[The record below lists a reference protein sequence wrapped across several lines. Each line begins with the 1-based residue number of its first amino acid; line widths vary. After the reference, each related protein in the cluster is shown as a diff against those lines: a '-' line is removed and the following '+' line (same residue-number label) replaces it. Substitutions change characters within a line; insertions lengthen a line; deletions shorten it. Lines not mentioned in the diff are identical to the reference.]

1 MKRLLPILLCSLL
14 LSGLRN
20 ATAQEASKTWTLQEC
35 LDYAYQNN
43 IQVRQSRNNQLS
55 GIEDTK
61 QAKAALFPSLVAST
75 TQSYTNYPSSEVT
88 DNNSY
93 TGTYGITAGM
103 TIFEGGK
110 LRTEVKRQKVQNQ
123 MDALSV
129 EESVNDIRIAIVQ
142 AYMQCLYAADAVRI
156 NRSTAEASKAQRDR
170 AEEMLRTGS
179 ISRVDFAQLQSQ
191 YSSDEYQIVVAGST
205 LDNYK
210 LQLKQLLE
218 LDIMEEMNPA
228 VPGVKEENVLKAL
241 PPKNEVYET
250 ALKVMP
256 QIRRGELGIEAAKL
270 EEKSARAG
278 FFPSISGGWNFS
290 EEHFMENTKSWLS
303 QGKLRV
309 GWGEI
314 GNQTIPAGAYLSQYS
329 NGHPSMWYAQYYMFG
344 NTNPTLFA
352 SRSQVGNPNLK
363 WETTRQLDLGLD
375 LAFLEGSLRFTFDYY
390 SRDTKDM
397 LVQVPNP
404 ASMGFPNTPWV
415 NAGSISNK
423 GFEVSIGYDGKVGN
437 DFKYHING
445 NVSTYKNKI
454 KDLGSEANIPGKE
467 VHLGYYTY
475 TMTEVGK
482 PLGYYYGY
490 KTDGVFQTQQEID
503 NYQNNGQVVMP
514 NAKPGDL
521 KFVDLNK
528 DGKLGDEDRTMIGN
542 PHPDFTFGLTLGAE
556 YKGFDFSAFFQG
568 SVGNDL
574 LNIVKYDIYGGVG
587 WYNAPKDILTTF
599 WNGPGSTNENFA
611 IDADSRLNR
620 EMSEWYVED
629 GSYVRLKN
637 LTIGYT
643 LPSSITR
650 KITLNNLRIFVAAQN
665 LFTITGYSGLDPE
678 IGEFNQNPIYKGID
692 MGYYPQARTFMFGI
706 SMKL

>member
-278 FFPSISGGWNFS
+278 FFPSIS
-290 EEHFMENTKSWLS
+290 LS
-303 QGKLRV
+303 ASV
-309 GWGEI
+309 GTGHM
-314 GNQTIPAGAYLSQYS
+314 S
-329 NGHPSMWYAQYYMFG
+329 N
-344 NTNPTLFA
+344 
-352 SRSQVGNPNLK
+352 
-363 WETTRQLDLGLD
+363 
-375 LAFLEGSLRFTFDYY
+375 
-390 SRDTKDM
+390 
-397 LVQVPNP
+397 
-404 ASMGFPNTPWV
+404 
-415 NAGSISNK
+415 
-423 GFEVSIGYDGKVGN
+423 N
-437 DFKYHING
+437 DFGSGSQIWNRFNE
-445 NVSTYKNKI
+445 NV
-454 KDLGSEANIPGKE
+454 
-467 VHLGYYTY
+467 
-475 TMTEVGK
+475 
-482 PLGYYYGY
+482 
-490 KTDGVFQTQQEID
+490 
-503 NYQNNGQVVMP
+503 
-514 NAKPGDL
+514 
-521 KFVDLNK
+521 
-528 DGKLGDEDRTMIGN
+528 
-542 PHPDFTFGLTLGAE
+542 GLTLNIPIFSNRKNRTAVNKAKIALNDSYLEWTSLQKELLRNVESAYLDAVSAQAQYLSAREKEKYARESYELTSEQFRVGVKNTVELITAQNE
-556 YKGFDFSAFFQG
+556 YSAAQQQVLQAKYLTLL
-568 SVGNDL
+568 SIEL
-574 LNIVKYDIYGGVG
+574 LNIYQGLPASDIY
-587 WYNAPKDILTTF
+587 
-599 WNGPGSTNENFA
+599 
-611 IDADSRLNR
+611 
-620 EMSEWYVED
+620 
-629 GSYVRLKN
+629 
-637 LTIGYT
+637 
-643 LPSSITR
+643 
-650 KITLNNLRIFVAAQN
+650 
-665 LFTITGYSGLDPE
+665 
-678 IGEFNQNPIYKGID
+678 
-692 MGYYPQARTFMFGI
+692 
-706 SMKL
+706 

>member
-93 TGTYGITAGM
+93 TGSYGITAGM

-278 FFPSISGGWNFS
+278 FFPSIS
-290 EEHFMENTKSWLS
+290 LS
-303 QGKLRV
+303 ASV
-309 GWGEI
+309 GTGHM
-314 GNQTIPAGAYLSQYS
+314 S
-329 NGHPSMWYAQYYMFG
+329 N
-344 NTNPTLFA
+344 
-352 SRSQVGNPNLK
+352 
-363 WETTRQLDLGLD
+363 
-375 LAFLEGSLRFTFDYY
+375 
-390 SRDTKDM
+390 
-397 LVQVPNP
+397 
-404 ASMGFPNTPWV
+404 
-415 NAGSISNK
+415 
-423 GFEVSIGYDGKVGN
+423 N
-437 DFKYHING
+437 DFESGSQIWNRFNE
-445 NVSTYKNKI
+445 NV
-454 KDLGSEANIPGKE
+454 
-467 VHLGYYTY
+467 
-475 TMTEVGK
+475 
-482 PLGYYYGY
+482 
-490 KTDGVFQTQQEID
+490 
-503 NYQNNGQVVMP
+503 
-514 NAKPGDL
+514 
-521 KFVDLNK
+521 
-528 DGKLGDEDRTMIGN
+528 
-542 PHPDFTFGLTLGAE
+542 GLTLNIPIFSNRKNRTAVNKAKIALNDSYLEWTSLQKELLRNVESAYLDAVSAQAQYLSAREKEKYARESYELTSEQFRVGVKNTVELITAQNE
-556 YKGFDFSAFFQG
+556 YSAAQQQVLQAKYLTLL
-568 SVGNDL
+568 SIEL
-574 LNIVKYDIYGGVG
+574 LNIYQGLPASDIY
-587 WYNAPKDILTTF
+587 
-599 WNGPGSTNENFA
+599 
-611 IDADSRLNR
+611 
-620 EMSEWYVED
+620 
-629 GSYVRLKN
+629 
-637 LTIGYT
+637 
-643 LPSSITR
+643 
-650 KITLNNLRIFVAAQN
+650 
-665 LFTITGYSGLDPE
+665 
-678 IGEFNQNPIYKGID
+678 
-692 MGYYPQARTFMFGI
+692 
-706 SMKL
+706 

>member
-61 QAKAALFPSLVAST
+61 QAKATLFPSLVAST

-278 FFPSISGGWNFS
+278 FFPSIS
-290 EEHFMENTKSWLS
+290 LS
-303 QGKLRV
+303 ASV
-309 GWGEI
+309 GTGHM
-314 GNQTIPAGAYLSQYS
+314 S
-329 NGHPSMWYAQYYMFG
+329 N
-344 NTNPTLFA
+344 
-352 SRSQVGNPNLK
+352 
-363 WETTRQLDLGLD
+363 
-375 LAFLEGSLRFTFDYY
+375 
-390 SRDTKDM
+390 
-397 LVQVPNP
+397 
-404 ASMGFPNTPWV
+404 
-415 NAGSISNK
+415 
-423 GFEVSIGYDGKVGN
+423 N
-437 DFKYHING
+437 DFESGSQIWNRFNE
-445 NVSTYKNKI
+445 NV
-454 KDLGSEANIPGKE
+454 
-467 VHLGYYTY
+467 
-475 TMTEVGK
+475 
-482 PLGYYYGY
+482 
-490 KTDGVFQTQQEID
+490 
-503 NYQNNGQVVMP
+503 
-514 NAKPGDL
+514 
-521 KFVDLNK
+521 
-528 DGKLGDEDRTMIGN
+528 
-542 PHPDFTFGLTLGAE
+542 GLTLNIPIFSNRKNRTAVNKAKIALNDSYLEWTSLQKELLRNVESAYLDAVSAQAQYLSAREKEKYARESYELTSEQFRVGVKNTVELITAQNE
-556 YKGFDFSAFFQG
+556 YSAAQQQVLQAKYLTLL
-568 SVGNDL
+568 SIEL
-574 LNIVKYDIYGGVG
+574 LNIYQGLPASDIY
-587 WYNAPKDILTTF
+587 
-599 WNGPGSTNENFA
+599 
-611 IDADSRLNR
+611 
-620 EMSEWYVED
+620 
-629 GSYVRLKN
+629 
-637 LTIGYT
+637 
-643 LPSSITR
+643 
-650 KITLNNLRIFVAAQN
+650 
-665 LFTITGYSGLDPE
+665 
-678 IGEFNQNPIYKGID
+678 
-692 MGYYPQARTFMFGI
+692 
-706 SMKL
+706 

>member
-278 FFPSISGGWNFS
+278 FFPSIS
-290 EEHFMENTKSWLS
+290 LS
-303 QGKLRV
+303 ASV
-309 GWGEI
+309 GTGHM
-314 GNQTIPAGAYLSQYS
+314 S
-329 NGHPSMWYAQYYMFG
+329 N
-344 NTNPTLFA
+344 
-352 SRSQVGNPNLK
+352 
-363 WETTRQLDLGLD
+363 
-375 LAFLEGSLRFTFDYY
+375 
-390 SRDTKDM
+390 
-397 LVQVPNP
+397 
-404 ASMGFPNTPWV
+404 
-415 NAGSISNK
+415 
-423 GFEVSIGYDGKVGN
+423 N
-437 DFKYHING
+437 DFESGSQIWNRFNE
-445 NVSTYKNKI
+445 NV
-454 KDLGSEANIPGKE
+454 
-467 VHLGYYTY
+467 
-475 TMTEVGK
+475 
-482 PLGYYYGY
+482 
-490 KTDGVFQTQQEID
+490 
-503 NYQNNGQVVMP
+503 
-514 NAKPGDL
+514 
-521 KFVDLNK
+521 
-528 DGKLGDEDRTMIGN
+528 
-542 PHPDFTFGLTLGAE
+542 GLTLNIPIFSNRKNRTAVNTAKIALNDSYLEWTSLQKELLRNVESAYLDAVSAQAQYLSAREKEKYARESYELTSEQFRVGVKNTVELITAQNE
-556 YKGFDFSAFFQG
+556 YSAAQQQVLQAKYLTLL
-568 SVGNDL
+568 SIEL
-574 LNIVKYDIYGGVG
+574 LNIYQGLPASDIY
-587 WYNAPKDILTTF
+587 
-599 WNGPGSTNENFA
+599 
-611 IDADSRLNR
+611 
-620 EMSEWYVED
+620 
-629 GSYVRLKN
+629 
-637 LTIGYT
+637 
-643 LPSSITR
+643 
-650 KITLNNLRIFVAAQN
+650 
-665 LFTITGYSGLDPE
+665 
-678 IGEFNQNPIYKGID
+678 
-692 MGYYPQARTFMFGI
+692 
-706 SMKL
+706 

>member
-110 LRTEVKRQKVQNQ
+110 LRTAVKRQKVQNQ

-170 AEEMLRTGS
+170 AEEMLRAGS

-191 YSSDEYQIVVAGST
+191 YSSDEYQVVVASST

-241 PPKNEVYET
+241 PSKDEVYAT

-256 QIRRGELGIEAAKL
+256 QIRRGELGVEAAKL

-278 FFPSISGGWNFS
+278 FYPSIS
-290 EEHFMENTKSWLS
+290 LS
-303 QGKLRV
+303 
-309 GWGEI
+309 
-314 GNQTIPAGAYLSQYS
+314 A
-329 NGHPSMWYAQYYMFG
+329 
-344 NTNPTLFA
+344 
-352 SRSQVGNPNLK
+352 
-363 WETTRQLDLGLD
+363 
-375 LAFLEGSLRFTFDYY
+375 
-390 SRDTKDM
+390 
-397 LVQVPNP
+397 
-404 ASMGFPNTPWV
+404 
-415 NAGSISNK
+415 
-423 GFEVSIGYDGKVGN
+423 SIGTGHMSNN
-437 DFKYHING
+437 DFE
-445 NVSTYKNKI
+445 S
-454 KDLGSEANIPGKE
+454 GSQIWNRFNENI
-467 VHLGYYTY
+467 
-475 TMTEVGK
+475 
-482 PLGYYYGY
+482 
-490 KTDGVFQTQQEID
+490 
-503 NYQNNGQVVMP
+503 
-514 NAKPGDL
+514 
-521 KFVDLNK
+521 
-528 DGKLGDEDRTMIGN
+528 
-542 PHPDFTFGLTLGAE
+542 GLTLSIPIFSNRKNRTAVNKAKIALNDSYLEWTSLQKELLRNVESAYLDAVSAQAQYLSAREKEKYARESYELTSEQFRVGVKNTVELITAQNE
-556 YKGFDFSAFFQG
+556 YSAAQQQVLQAKYLTLL
-568 SVGNDL
+568 SIEL
-574 LNIVKYDIYGGVG
+574 LNIYQGLPASDIY
-587 WYNAPKDILTTF
+587 
-599 WNGPGSTNENFA
+599 
-611 IDADSRLNR
+611 
-620 EMSEWYVED
+620 
-629 GSYVRLKN
+629 
-637 LTIGYT
+637 
-643 LPSSITR
+643 
-650 KITLNNLRIFVAAQN
+650 
-665 LFTITGYSGLDPE
+665 
-678 IGEFNQNPIYKGID
+678 
-692 MGYYPQARTFMFGI
+692 
-706 SMKL
+706 

>member
-278 FFPSISGGWNFS
+278 FFPSIS
-290 EEHFMENTKSWLS
+290 LS
-303 QGKLRV
+303 ASV
-309 GWGEI
+309 GTGHM
-314 GNQTIPAGAYLSQYS
+314 S
-329 NGHPSMWYAQYYMFG
+329 N
-344 NTNPTLFA
+344 
-352 SRSQVGNPNLK
+352 
-363 WETTRQLDLGLD
+363 
-375 LAFLEGSLRFTFDYY
+375 
-390 SRDTKDM
+390 
-397 LVQVPNP
+397 
-404 ASMGFPNTPWV
+404 
-415 NAGSISNK
+415 
-423 GFEVSIGYDGKVGN
+423 N
-437 DFKYHING
+437 DFESGSQIWNRFNE
-445 NVSTYKNKI
+445 NV
-454 KDLGSEANIPGKE
+454 
-467 VHLGYYTY
+467 
-475 TMTEVGK
+475 
-482 PLGYYYGY
+482 
-490 KTDGVFQTQQEID
+490 
-503 NYQNNGQVVMP
+503 
-514 NAKPGDL
+514 
-521 KFVDLNK
+521 
-528 DGKLGDEDRTMIGN
+528 
-542 PHPDFTFGLTLGAE
+542 GLTLNIPIFSNRKNRTAVNKAKIALNDSYLEWTSLQKELLRNVESAYLDATSAQAQYLSAREKEKYARESYELTSEQFRVGVKNTVELITAQNE
-556 YKGFDFSAFFQG
+556 YSAAQQQVLQAKYLTLL
-568 SVGNDL
+568 SIEL
-574 LNIVKYDIYGGVG
+574 LNIYQGLSASDIY
-587 WYNAPKDILTTF
+587 
-599 WNGPGSTNENFA
+599 
-611 IDADSRLNR
+611 
-620 EMSEWYVED
+620 
-629 GSYVRLKN
+629 
-637 LTIGYT
+637 
-643 LPSSITR
+643 
-650 KITLNNLRIFVAAQN
+650 
-665 LFTITGYSGLDPE
+665 
-678 IGEFNQNPIYKGID
+678 
-692 MGYYPQARTFMFGI
+692 
-706 SMKL
+706 

>member
-170 AEEMLRTGS
+170 AEEMLRAGS

-191 YSSDEYQIVVAGST
+191 YSSDEYQVVVASST

-241 PPKNEVYET
+241 PSKDEVYAT

-278 FFPSISGGWNFS
+278 FFPSIS
-290 EEHFMENTKSWLS
+290 LS
-303 QGKLRV
+303 ASV
-309 GWGEI
+309 GTGHM
-314 GNQTIPAGAYLSQYS
+314 S
-329 NGHPSMWYAQYYMFG
+329 N
-344 NTNPTLFA
+344 
-352 SRSQVGNPNLK
+352 
-363 WETTRQLDLGLD
+363 
-375 LAFLEGSLRFTFDYY
+375 
-390 SRDTKDM
+390 
-397 LVQVPNP
+397 
-404 ASMGFPNTPWV
+404 
-415 NAGSISNK
+415 
-423 GFEVSIGYDGKVGN
+423 N
-437 DFKYHING
+437 DFESGSQIWNRFNE
-445 NVSTYKNKI
+445 NV
-454 KDLGSEANIPGKE
+454 
-467 VHLGYYTY
+467 
-475 TMTEVGK
+475 
-482 PLGYYYGY
+482 
-490 KTDGVFQTQQEID
+490 
-503 NYQNNGQVVMP
+503 
-514 NAKPGDL
+514 
-521 KFVDLNK
+521 
-528 DGKLGDEDRTMIGN
+528 
-542 PHPDFTFGLTLGAE
+542 GLTLSIPIFSNRKNRTAVNKAKIAVDNSYLEWTSLQKELLRDVESAYLDATSAQAQYLSAREKEKYARESYELTSEQFRVGVKNTVELITAQNE
-556 YKGFDFSAFFQG
+556 YSAAQQQVLQAKYLTLL
-568 SVGNDL
+568 SIEL
-574 LNIVKYDIYGGVG
+574 LNIYQGLSASDIY
-587 WYNAPKDILTTF
+587 
-599 WNGPGSTNENFA
+599 
-611 IDADSRLNR
+611 
-620 EMSEWYVED
+620 
-629 GSYVRLKN
+629 
-637 LTIGYT
+637 
-643 LPSSITR
+643 
-650 KITLNNLRIFVAAQN
+650 
-665 LFTITGYSGLDPE
+665 
-678 IGEFNQNPIYKGID
+678 
-692 MGYYPQARTFMFGI
+692 
-706 SMKL
+706 

>member
-103 TIFEGGK
+103 TIFDGGK

-278 FFPSISGGWNFS
+278 FFPSIS
-290 EEHFMENTKSWLS
+290 LS
-303 QGKLRV
+303 ASV
-309 GWGEI
+309 GTGHM
-314 GNQTIPAGAYLSQYS
+314 S
-329 NGHPSMWYAQYYMFG
+329 N
-344 NTNPTLFA
+344 
-352 SRSQVGNPNLK
+352 
-363 WETTRQLDLGLD
+363 
-375 LAFLEGSLRFTFDYY
+375 
-390 SRDTKDM
+390 
-397 LVQVPNP
+397 
-404 ASMGFPNTPWV
+404 
-415 NAGSISNK
+415 
-423 GFEVSIGYDGKVGN
+423 N
-437 DFKYHING
+437 DFESGSQIWNRFNE
-445 NVSTYKNKI
+445 NV
-454 KDLGSEANIPGKE
+454 
-467 VHLGYYTY
+467 
-475 TMTEVGK
+475 
-482 PLGYYYGY
+482 
-490 KTDGVFQTQQEID
+490 
-503 NYQNNGQVVMP
+503 
-514 NAKPGDL
+514 
-521 KFVDLNK
+521 
-528 DGKLGDEDRTMIGN
+528 
-542 PHPDFTFGLTLGAE
+542 GLTLNIPIFSNRKNRTAVNKAKIALNDSYLEWTSLQKELLRNVESAYLDAVSAQAQYLSAREKEKYARESYELTSEQFRVGVKNTVELITAQNE
-556 YKGFDFSAFFQG
+556 YSAAQQQVLQAKYLTLL
-568 SVGNDL
+568 SIEL
-574 LNIVKYDIYGGVG
+574 LNIYQGLPASDIY
-587 WYNAPKDILTTF
+587 
-599 WNGPGSTNENFA
+599 
-611 IDADSRLNR
+611 
-620 EMSEWYVED
+620 
-629 GSYVRLKN
+629 
-637 LTIGYT
+637 
-643 LPSSITR
+643 
-650 KITLNNLRIFVAAQN
+650 
-665 LFTITGYSGLDPE
+665 
-678 IGEFNQNPIYKGID
+678 
-692 MGYYPQARTFMFGI
+692 
-706 SMKL
+706 

>member
-61 QAKAALFPSLVAST
+61 QAKAALFLSLVAST

-278 FFPSISGGWNFS
+278 FFPSIS
-290 EEHFMENTKSWLS
+290 LS
-303 QGKLRV
+303 ASV
-309 GWGEI
+309 GTGHM
-314 GNQTIPAGAYLSQYS
+314 S
-329 NGHPSMWYAQYYMFG
+329 N
-344 NTNPTLFA
+344 
-352 SRSQVGNPNLK
+352 
-363 WETTRQLDLGLD
+363 
-375 LAFLEGSLRFTFDYY
+375 
-390 SRDTKDM
+390 
-397 LVQVPNP
+397 
-404 ASMGFPNTPWV
+404 
-415 NAGSISNK
+415 
-423 GFEVSIGYDGKVGN
+423 N
-437 DFKYHING
+437 DFESGSQIWNRFNE
-445 NVSTYKNKI
+445 NV
-454 KDLGSEANIPGKE
+454 
-467 VHLGYYTY
+467 
-475 TMTEVGK
+475 
-482 PLGYYYGY
+482 
-490 KTDGVFQTQQEID
+490 
-503 NYQNNGQVVMP
+503 
-514 NAKPGDL
+514 
-521 KFVDLNK
+521 
-528 DGKLGDEDRTMIGN
+528 
-542 PHPDFTFGLTLGAE
+542 GLTLNIPIFSNRKNRTAVNKAKIALNDSYLEWTSLQKELLRNVESAYLDAVSAQAQYLSAREKEKYARESYELTSEQFRVGVKNTVELITAQNE
-556 YKGFDFSAFFQG
+556 YSAAQQQVLQAKYLTLL
-568 SVGNDL
+568 SIEL
-574 LNIVKYDIYGGVG
+574 LNIYQGLPASDIY
-587 WYNAPKDILTTF
+587 
-599 WNGPGSTNENFA
+599 
-611 IDADSRLNR
+611 
-620 EMSEWYVED
+620 
-629 GSYVRLKN
+629 
-637 LTIGYT
+637 
-643 LPSSITR
+643 
-650 KITLNNLRIFVAAQN
+650 
-665 LFTITGYSGLDPE
+665 
-678 IGEFNQNPIYKGID
+678 
-692 MGYYPQARTFMFGI
+692 
-706 SMKL
+706 

>member
-142 AYMQCLYAADAVRI
+142 AYMQCLYAADAARI

-241 PPKNEVYET
+241 PSKDEVYAT

-256 QIRRGELGIEAAKL
+256 QIRRGELGVEAAKL

-278 FFPSISGGWNFS
+278 FYPSIS
-290 EEHFMENTKSWLS
+290 LS
-303 QGKLRV
+303 
-309 GWGEI
+309 
-314 GNQTIPAGAYLSQYS
+314 A
-329 NGHPSMWYAQYYMFG
+329 
-344 NTNPTLFA
+344 
-352 SRSQVGNPNLK
+352 
-363 WETTRQLDLGLD
+363 
-375 LAFLEGSLRFTFDYY
+375 
-390 SRDTKDM
+390 
-397 LVQVPNP
+397 
-404 ASMGFPNTPWV
+404 
-415 NAGSISNK
+415 
-423 GFEVSIGYDGKVGN
+423 SIGTGHMSNN
-437 DFKYHING
+437 DFE
-445 NVSTYKNKI
+445 S
-454 KDLGSEANIPGKE
+454 GSQIWNRFNENI
-467 VHLGYYTY
+467 
-475 TMTEVGK
+475 
-482 PLGYYYGY
+482 
-490 KTDGVFQTQQEID
+490 
-503 NYQNNGQVVMP
+503 
-514 NAKPGDL
+514 
-521 KFVDLNK
+521 
-528 DGKLGDEDRTMIGN
+528 
-542 PHPDFTFGLTLGAE
+542 GLTLSIPIFSNRKNRTAVNKAKIAVDNSYLEWTSLQKELLRDVESAYLDATSAQAQYLSAREKEKYARESYELTSEQFRVGVKNTVELITAQNE
-556 YKGFDFSAFFQG
+556 YSAAQQQVLQAKYLTLL
-568 SVGNDL
+568 SIEL
-574 LNIVKYDIYGGVG
+574 LNIYQGLPASDIY
-587 WYNAPKDILTTF
+587 
-599 WNGPGSTNENFA
+599 
-611 IDADSRLNR
+611 
-620 EMSEWYVED
+620 
-629 GSYVRLKN
+629 
-637 LTIGYT
+637 
-643 LPSSITR
+643 
-650 KITLNNLRIFVAAQN
+650 
-665 LFTITGYSGLDPE
+665 
-678 IGEFNQNPIYKGID
+678 
-692 MGYYPQARTFMFGI
+692 
-706 SMKL
+706 

>member
-170 AEEMLRTGS
+170 AEEMLRAGS

-191 YSSDEYQIVVAGST
+191 YSSDEYQVVVASST

-278 FFPSISGGWNFS
+278 FFPSIS
-290 EEHFMENTKSWLS
+290 LS
-303 QGKLRV
+303 ASV
-309 GWGEI
+309 GTGHM
-314 GNQTIPAGAYLSQYS
+314 S
-329 NGHPSMWYAQYYMFG
+329 N
-344 NTNPTLFA
+344 
-352 SRSQVGNPNLK
+352 
-363 WETTRQLDLGLD
+363 
-375 LAFLEGSLRFTFDYY
+375 
-390 SRDTKDM
+390 
-397 LVQVPNP
+397 
-404 ASMGFPNTPWV
+404 
-415 NAGSISNK
+415 
-423 GFEVSIGYDGKVGN
+423 N
-437 DFKYHING
+437 DFE
-445 NVSTYKNKI
+445 S
-454 KDLGSEANIPGKE
+454 GSQIWNRFNENI
-467 VHLGYYTY
+467 
-475 TMTEVGK
+475 
-482 PLGYYYGY
+482 
-490 KTDGVFQTQQEID
+490 
-503 NYQNNGQVVMP
+503 
-514 NAKPGDL
+514 
-521 KFVDLNK
+521 
-528 DGKLGDEDRTMIGN
+528 
-542 PHPDFTFGLTLGAE
+542 GLTLSIPIFSNRKNRTAVNKAKIAVDNSYLEWTSLQKELLRDVESAYLDATSAQAQYLSAREKEKYARESYELTSEQFRVGVKNTVELITAQNE
-556 YKGFDFSAFFQG
+556 YSAAQQQVLQAKYLTLL
-568 SVGNDL
+568 SIEL
-574 LNIVKYDIYGGVG
+574 LNIYQGLSASDIY
-587 WYNAPKDILTTF
+587 
-599 WNGPGSTNENFA
+599 
-611 IDADSRLNR
+611 
-620 EMSEWYVED
+620 
-629 GSYVRLKN
+629 
-637 LTIGYT
+637 
-643 LPSSITR
+643 
-650 KITLNNLRIFVAAQN
+650 
-665 LFTITGYSGLDPE
+665 
-678 IGEFNQNPIYKGID
+678 
-692 MGYYPQARTFMFGI
+692 
-706 SMKL
+706 

>member
-210 LQLKQLLE
+210 LQLKQMLE

-278 FFPSISGGWNFS
+278 FFPSIS
-290 EEHFMENTKSWLS
+290 LS
-303 QGKLRV
+303 ASV
-309 GWGEI
+309 GTGHM
-314 GNQTIPAGAYLSQYS
+314 S
-329 NGHPSMWYAQYYMFG
+329 N
-344 NTNPTLFA
+344 
-352 SRSQVGNPNLK
+352 
-363 WETTRQLDLGLD
+363 
-375 LAFLEGSLRFTFDYY
+375 
-390 SRDTKDM
+390 
-397 LVQVPNP
+397 
-404 ASMGFPNTPWV
+404 
-415 NAGSISNK
+415 
-423 GFEVSIGYDGKVGN
+423 N
-437 DFKYHING
+437 DFESGSQIWNRFNE
-445 NVSTYKNKI
+445 NV
-454 KDLGSEANIPGKE
+454 
-467 VHLGYYTY
+467 
-475 TMTEVGK
+475 
-482 PLGYYYGY
+482 
-490 KTDGVFQTQQEID
+490 
-503 NYQNNGQVVMP
+503 
-514 NAKPGDL
+514 
-521 KFVDLNK
+521 
-528 DGKLGDEDRTMIGN
+528 
-542 PHPDFTFGLTLGAE
+542 GLTLNIPIFSNRKNRTAVNKAKIALNDSYLEWTSLQKELLRNVESAYLDAVSAQAQYLSAREKEKYARESYELTSEQFRVGVKNTVELITAQNE
-556 YKGFDFSAFFQG
+556 YSAAQQQVLQAKYLTLL
-568 SVGNDL
+568 SIEL
-574 LNIVKYDIYGGVG
+574 LNIYQGLPASDIY
-587 WYNAPKDILTTF
+587 
-599 WNGPGSTNENFA
+599 
-611 IDADSRLNR
+611 
-620 EMSEWYVED
+620 
-629 GSYVRLKN
+629 
-637 LTIGYT
+637 
-643 LPSSITR
+643 
-650 KITLNNLRIFVAAQN
+650 
-665 LFTITGYSGLDPE
+665 
-678 IGEFNQNPIYKGID
+678 
-692 MGYYPQARTFMFGI
+692 
-706 SMKL
+706 

>member
-170 AEEMLRTGS
+170 AEEMLRAGS

-191 YSSDEYQIVVAGST
+191 YSSDEYQVVVASST

-241 PPKNEVYET
+241 PSKDEVYAT

-256 QIRRGELGIEAAKL
+256 QIRRGELGVEAAKL

-278 FFPSISGGWNFS
+278 FYPSIS
-290 EEHFMENTKSWLS
+290 LS
-303 QGKLRV
+303 
-309 GWGEI
+309 
-314 GNQTIPAGAYLSQYS
+314 A
-329 NGHPSMWYAQYYMFG
+329 
-344 NTNPTLFA
+344 
-352 SRSQVGNPNLK
+352 
-363 WETTRQLDLGLD
+363 
-375 LAFLEGSLRFTFDYY
+375 
-390 SRDTKDM
+390 
-397 LVQVPNP
+397 
-404 ASMGFPNTPWV
+404 
-415 NAGSISNK
+415 
-423 GFEVSIGYDGKVGN
+423 SIGTGHMSNN
-437 DFKYHING
+437 DFE
-445 NVSTYKNKI
+445 S
-454 KDLGSEANIPGKE
+454 GSQIWNRFNENI
-467 VHLGYYTY
+467 
-475 TMTEVGK
+475 
-482 PLGYYYGY
+482 
-490 KTDGVFQTQQEID
+490 
-503 NYQNNGQVVMP
+503 
-514 NAKPGDL
+514 
-521 KFVDLNK
+521 
-528 DGKLGDEDRTMIGN
+528 
-542 PHPDFTFGLTLGAE
+542 GLTLSIPIFSNRKNRTAVNKAKIAVDNSYLEWTSLQKELLRDVESAYLDATSAQAQYLSAREKEKYARESYELTSEQFRVGVKNTVELITAQNE
-556 YKGFDFSAFFQG
+556 YSAAQQLVLQAKYLTLL
-568 SVGNDL
+568 SIEL
-574 LNIVKYDIYGGVG
+574 LNIYQGLSASDIY
-587 WYNAPKDILTTF
+587 
-599 WNGPGSTNENFA
+599 
-611 IDADSRLNR
+611 
-620 EMSEWYVED
+620 
-629 GSYVRLKN
+629 
-637 LTIGYT
+637 
-643 LPSSITR
+643 
-650 KITLNNLRIFVAAQN
+650 
-665 LFTITGYSGLDPE
+665 
-678 IGEFNQNPIYKGID
+678 
-692 MGYYPQARTFMFGI
+692 
-706 SMKL
+706 

>member
-129 EESVNDIRIAIVQ
+129 EDSVNDIRIAIVQ

-278 FFPSISGGWNFS
+278 FFPSIS
-290 EEHFMENTKSWLS
+290 LS
-303 QGKLRV
+303 ASV
-309 GWGEI
+309 GTGHM
-314 GNQTIPAGAYLSQYS
+314 S
-329 NGHPSMWYAQYYMFG
+329 N
-344 NTNPTLFA
+344 
-352 SRSQVGNPNLK
+352 
-363 WETTRQLDLGLD
+363 
-375 LAFLEGSLRFTFDYY
+375 
-390 SRDTKDM
+390 
-397 LVQVPNP
+397 
-404 ASMGFPNTPWV
+404 
-415 NAGSISNK
+415 
-423 GFEVSIGYDGKVGN
+423 N
-437 DFKYHING
+437 DFESGSQIWNRFNE
-445 NVSTYKNKI
+445 NV
-454 KDLGSEANIPGKE
+454 
-467 VHLGYYTY
+467 
-475 TMTEVGK
+475 
-482 PLGYYYGY
+482 
-490 KTDGVFQTQQEID
+490 
-503 NYQNNGQVVMP
+503 
-514 NAKPGDL
+514 
-521 KFVDLNK
+521 
-528 DGKLGDEDRTMIGN
+528 
-542 PHPDFTFGLTLGAE
+542 GLTLNIPIFSNRKNRTAVNKAKIALNDSYLEWTSLQKELLRNVESAYLDAVSAQAQYLSAREKEKYARESYELTSEQFRVGVKNTVELITAQNE
-556 YKGFDFSAFFQG
+556 YSAAQQQVLQAKYLTLL
-568 SVGNDL
+568 SIEL
-574 LNIVKYDIYGGVG
+574 LNIYQGLPASDIY
-587 WYNAPKDILTTF
+587 
-599 WNGPGSTNENFA
+599 
-611 IDADSRLNR
+611 
-620 EMSEWYVED
+620 
-629 GSYVRLKN
+629 
-637 LTIGYT
+637 
-643 LPSSITR
+643 
-650 KITLNNLRIFVAAQN
+650 
-665 LFTITGYSGLDPE
+665 
-678 IGEFNQNPIYKGID
+678 
-692 MGYYPQARTFMFGI
+692 
-706 SMKL
+706 

>member
-278 FFPSISGGWNFS
+278 FFPSIS
-290 EEHFMENTKSWLS
+290 LS
-303 QGKLRV
+303 ASV
-309 GWGEI
+309 GTGHM
-314 GNQTIPAGAYLSQYS
+314 S
-329 NGHPSMWYAQYYMFG
+329 N
-344 NTNPTLFA
+344 
-352 SRSQVGNPNLK
+352 
-363 WETTRQLDLGLD
+363 
-375 LAFLEGSLRFTFDYY
+375 
-390 SRDTKDM
+390 
-397 LVQVPNP
+397 
-404 ASMGFPNTPWV
+404 
-415 NAGSISNK
+415 
-423 GFEVSIGYDGKVGN
+423 N
-437 DFKYHING
+437 DFESDSQIWNRFNE
-445 NVSTYKNKI
+445 NV
-454 KDLGSEANIPGKE
+454 
-467 VHLGYYTY
+467 
-475 TMTEVGK
+475 
-482 PLGYYYGY
+482 
-490 KTDGVFQTQQEID
+490 
-503 NYQNNGQVVMP
+503 
-514 NAKPGDL
+514 
-521 KFVDLNK
+521 
-528 DGKLGDEDRTMIGN
+528 
-542 PHPDFTFGLTLGAE
+542 GLTLNIPIFSNRKNRTAVNKAKIALNDSYLEWTSLQKELLRNVESAYLDAVSAQAQYLSAREKEKYARESYELTSEQFRVGVKNTVELITAQNE
-556 YKGFDFSAFFQG
+556 YSAAQQQVLQAKYLTLL
-568 SVGNDL
+568 SIEL
-574 LNIVKYDIYGGVG
+574 LNIYQGLPASDIY
-587 WYNAPKDILTTF
+587 
-599 WNGPGSTNENFA
+599 
-611 IDADSRLNR
+611 
-620 EMSEWYVED
+620 
-629 GSYVRLKN
+629 
-637 LTIGYT
+637 
-643 LPSSITR
+643 
-650 KITLNNLRIFVAAQN
+650 
-665 LFTITGYSGLDPE
+665 
-678 IGEFNQNPIYKGID
+678 
-692 MGYYPQARTFMFGI
+692 
-706 SMKL
+706 

>member
-35 LDYAYQNN
+35 LDYASQNN

-170 AEEMLRTGS
+170 AEEMLRAGS

-191 YSSDEYQIVVAGST
+191 YSSDEYQVVVASST

-241 PPKNEVYET
+241 PSKDEVYAT

-278 FFPSISGGWNFS
+278 FFPSIS
-290 EEHFMENTKSWLS
+290 LS
-303 QGKLRV
+303 ASV
-309 GWGEI
+309 GTGHM
-314 GNQTIPAGAYLSQYS
+314 S
-329 NGHPSMWYAQYYMFG
+329 N
-344 NTNPTLFA
+344 
-352 SRSQVGNPNLK
+352 
-363 WETTRQLDLGLD
+363 
-375 LAFLEGSLRFTFDYY
+375 
-390 SRDTKDM
+390 
-397 LVQVPNP
+397 
-404 ASMGFPNTPWV
+404 
-415 NAGSISNK
+415 
-423 GFEVSIGYDGKVGN
+423 N
-437 DFKYHING
+437 DFESGSQIWNRFNE
-445 NVSTYKNKI
+445 NV
-454 KDLGSEANIPGKE
+454 
-467 VHLGYYTY
+467 
-475 TMTEVGK
+475 
-482 PLGYYYGY
+482 
-490 KTDGVFQTQQEID
+490 
-503 NYQNNGQVVMP
+503 
-514 NAKPGDL
+514 
-521 KFVDLNK
+521 
-528 DGKLGDEDRTMIGN
+528 
-542 PHPDFTFGLTLGAE
+542 GLTLNIPIFSNRKNRTAVNKAKIALNDSYLEWTSLQKELLRNVESAYLDAVSAQAQYLSAREKEKYARESYELTSEQFRVGVKNTVELITAQNE
-556 YKGFDFSAFFQG
+556 YSAAQQQVLQAKYLTLL
-568 SVGNDL
+568 SIEL
-574 LNIVKYDIYGGVG
+574 LNIYQGLPASDIY
-587 WYNAPKDILTTF
+587 
-599 WNGPGSTNENFA
+599 
-611 IDADSRLNR
+611 
-620 EMSEWYVED
+620 
-629 GSYVRLKN
+629 
-637 LTIGYT
+637 
-643 LPSSITR
+643 
-650 KITLNNLRIFVAAQN
+650 
-665 LFTITGYSGLDPE
+665 
-678 IGEFNQNPIYKGID
+678 
-692 MGYYPQARTFMFGI
+692 
-706 SMKL
+706 

>member
-142 AYMQCLYAADAVRI
+142 AYMQCLYAADDVRI

-278 FFPSISGGWNFS
+278 FFPSIS
-290 EEHFMENTKSWLS
+290 LS
-303 QGKLRV
+303 ASV
-309 GWGEI
+309 GTGHM
-314 GNQTIPAGAYLSQYS
+314 S
-329 NGHPSMWYAQYYMFG
+329 N
-344 NTNPTLFA
+344 
-352 SRSQVGNPNLK
+352 
-363 WETTRQLDLGLD
+363 
-375 LAFLEGSLRFTFDYY
+375 
-390 SRDTKDM
+390 
-397 LVQVPNP
+397 
-404 ASMGFPNTPWV
+404 
-415 NAGSISNK
+415 
-423 GFEVSIGYDGKVGN
+423 N
-437 DFKYHING
+437 DFESGSQIWNRFNE
-445 NVSTYKNKI
+445 NV
-454 KDLGSEANIPGKE
+454 
-467 VHLGYYTY
+467 
-475 TMTEVGK
+475 
-482 PLGYYYGY
+482 
-490 KTDGVFQTQQEID
+490 
-503 NYQNNGQVVMP
+503 
-514 NAKPGDL
+514 
-521 KFVDLNK
+521 
-528 DGKLGDEDRTMIGN
+528 
-542 PHPDFTFGLTLGAE
+542 GLTLNIPIFSNRKNRTAVNKAKIALNDSYLEWTSLQKELLRNVESAYLDAVSAQAQYLSAREKEKYARESYELTSEQFRVGVKNTVELITAQNE
-556 YKGFDFSAFFQG
+556 YSAAQQQVLQAKYLTLL
-568 SVGNDL
+568 SIEL
-574 LNIVKYDIYGGVG
+574 LNIYQGLPASDIY
-587 WYNAPKDILTTF
+587 
-599 WNGPGSTNENFA
+599 
-611 IDADSRLNR
+611 
-620 EMSEWYVED
+620 
-629 GSYVRLKN
+629 
-637 LTIGYT
+637 
-643 LPSSITR
+643 
-650 KITLNNLRIFVAAQN
+650 
-665 LFTITGYSGLDPE
+665 
-678 IGEFNQNPIYKGID
+678 
-692 MGYYPQARTFMFGI
+692 
-706 SMKL
+706 

>member
-110 LRTEVKRQKVQNQ
+110 LRTAVKRQKVQNQ

-170 AEEMLRTGS
+170 AEEMLRAGS

-191 YSSDEYQIVVAGST
+191 YSSDEYQVVVAGST

-278 FFPSISGGWNFS
+278 FFPSIS
-290 EEHFMENTKSWLS
+290 LS
-303 QGKLRV
+303 ASV
-309 GWGEI
+309 GTGHM
-314 GNQTIPAGAYLSQYS
+314 S
-329 NGHPSMWYAQYYMFG
+329 N
-344 NTNPTLFA
+344 
-352 SRSQVGNPNLK
+352 
-363 WETTRQLDLGLD
+363 
-375 LAFLEGSLRFTFDYY
+375 
-390 SRDTKDM
+390 
-397 LVQVPNP
+397 
-404 ASMGFPNTPWV
+404 
-415 NAGSISNK
+415 
-423 GFEVSIGYDGKVGN
+423 N
-437 DFKYHING
+437 DFESGSQIWNRFNE
-445 NVSTYKNKI
+445 NV
-454 KDLGSEANIPGKE
+454 
-467 VHLGYYTY
+467 
-475 TMTEVGK
+475 
-482 PLGYYYGY
+482 
-490 KTDGVFQTQQEID
+490 
-503 NYQNNGQVVMP
+503 
-514 NAKPGDL
+514 
-521 KFVDLNK
+521 
-528 DGKLGDEDRTMIGN
+528 
-542 PHPDFTFGLTLGAE
+542 GLTLNIPIFSNRKNRTAVNKAKIALNDSYLEWTSLQKELLRNVESVYLDAVSAQAQYLSAREKEKYARESYELTSEQFRVGVKNTVELITAQNE
-556 YKGFDFSAFFQG
+556 YSAAQQQVLQAKYLTLL
-568 SVGNDL
+568 SIEL
-574 LNIVKYDIYGGVG
+574 LNIYQGLPASDIY
-587 WYNAPKDILTTF
+587 
-599 WNGPGSTNENFA
+599 
-611 IDADSRLNR
+611 
-620 EMSEWYVED
+620 
-629 GSYVRLKN
+629 
-637 LTIGYT
+637 
-643 LPSSITR
+643 
-650 KITLNNLRIFVAAQN
+650 
-665 LFTITGYSGLDPE
+665 
-678 IGEFNQNPIYKGID
+678 
-692 MGYYPQARTFMFGI
+692 
-706 SMKL
+706 

>member
-278 FFPSISGGWNFS
+278 FFPSIS
-290 EEHFMENTKSWLS
+290 LS
-303 QGKLRV
+303 ASV
-309 GWGEI
+309 GTGHM
-314 GNQTIPAGAYLSQYS
+314 S
-329 NGHPSMWYAQYYMFG
+329 N
-344 NTNPTLFA
+344 
-352 SRSQVGNPNLK
+352 
-363 WETTRQLDLGLD
+363 
-375 LAFLEGSLRFTFDYY
+375 
-390 SRDTKDM
+390 
-397 LVQVPNP
+397 
-404 ASMGFPNTPWV
+404 
-415 NAGSISNK
+415 
-423 GFEVSIGYDGKVGN
+423 N
-437 DFKYHING
+437 DFESGSQIWNRFNE
-445 NVSTYKNKI
+445 NV
-454 KDLGSEANIPGKE
+454 
-467 VHLGYYTY
+467 
-475 TMTEVGK
+475 
-482 PLGYYYGY
+482 
-490 KTDGVFQTQQEID
+490 
-503 NYQNNGQVVMP
+503 
-514 NAKPGDL
+514 
-521 KFVDLNK
+521 
-528 DGKLGDEDRTMIGN
+528 
-542 PHPDFTFGLTLGAE
+542 GLTLNIPIFSNRKNRTAVNKAKIALNDSYLEWTSLQKELLRNVESAYLDAVSAQAQYLSAREKEKYARESYELTSEQFRVGVKNTVELITAQNE
-556 YKGFDFSAFFQG
+556 YSAAQQQVLQAKYITLL
-568 SVGNDL
+568 SIEL
-574 LNIVKYDIYGGVG
+574 LNIYQGLPASDIY
-587 WYNAPKDILTTF
+587 
-599 WNGPGSTNENFA
+599 
-611 IDADSRLNR
+611 
-620 EMSEWYVED
+620 
-629 GSYVRLKN
+629 
-637 LTIGYT
+637 
-643 LPSSITR
+643 
-650 KITLNNLRIFVAAQN
+650 
-665 LFTITGYSGLDPE
+665 
-678 IGEFNQNPIYKGID
+678 
-692 MGYYPQARTFMFGI
+692 
-706 SMKL
+706 

>member
-20 ATAQEASKTWTLQEC
+20 ATAQEASKTRTLQEC

-170 AEEMLRTGS
+170 AEEMLRAGS

-191 YSSDEYQIVVAGST
+191 YSSDEYQVVVASST

-241 PPKNEVYET
+241 PSKDEVYAT

-278 FFPSISGGWNFS
+278 FFPSIS
-290 EEHFMENTKSWLS
+290 LS
-303 QGKLRV
+303 ASV
-309 GWGEI
+309 GTGHM
-314 GNQTIPAGAYLSQYS
+314 S
-329 NGHPSMWYAQYYMFG
+329 N
-344 NTNPTLFA
+344 
-352 SRSQVGNPNLK
+352 
-363 WETTRQLDLGLD
+363 
-375 LAFLEGSLRFTFDYY
+375 
-390 SRDTKDM
+390 
-397 LVQVPNP
+397 
-404 ASMGFPNTPWV
+404 
-415 NAGSISNK
+415 
-423 GFEVSIGYDGKVGN
+423 N
-437 DFKYHING
+437 DFESGSQIWNRFNE
-445 NVSTYKNKI
+445 NV
-454 KDLGSEANIPGKE
+454 
-467 VHLGYYTY
+467 
-475 TMTEVGK
+475 
-482 PLGYYYGY
+482 
-490 KTDGVFQTQQEID
+490 
-503 NYQNNGQVVMP
+503 
-514 NAKPGDL
+514 
-521 KFVDLNK
+521 
-528 DGKLGDEDRTMIGN
+528 
-542 PHPDFTFGLTLGAE
+542 GLTLNIPIFSNRKNRTAVNKAKIALNDSYLEWTSLQKELLRNVESAYLDAVSAQAQYLSAREKEKYARESYELTSEQFRVGVKNTVELITAQNE
-556 YKGFDFSAFFQG
+556 YSAAQQQVLQAKYLTLL
-568 SVGNDL
+568 SIEL
-574 LNIVKYDIYGGVG
+574 LNIYQGLPASDIY
-587 WYNAPKDILTTF
+587 
-599 WNGPGSTNENFA
+599 
-611 IDADSRLNR
+611 
-620 EMSEWYVED
+620 
-629 GSYVRLKN
+629 
-637 LTIGYT
+637 
-643 LPSSITR
+643 
-650 KITLNNLRIFVAAQN
+650 
-665 LFTITGYSGLDPE
+665 
-678 IGEFNQNPIYKGID
+678 
-692 MGYYPQARTFMFGI
+692 
-706 SMKL
+706 

>member
-170 AEEMLRTGS
+170 AEEMLRAGS
-179 ISRVDFAQLQSQ
+179 ISRVDFAQFQSQ
-191 YSSDEYQIVVAGST
+191 YSSDEYQVVVAGST

-278 FFPSISGGWNFS
+278 FFPSIS
-290 EEHFMENTKSWLS
+290 LS
-303 QGKLRV
+303 ASV
-309 GWGEI
+309 GTGHM
-314 GNQTIPAGAYLSQYS
+314 S
-329 NGHPSMWYAQYYMFG
+329 N
-344 NTNPTLFA
+344 
-352 SRSQVGNPNLK
+352 
-363 WETTRQLDLGLD
+363 
-375 LAFLEGSLRFTFDYY
+375 
-390 SRDTKDM
+390 
-397 LVQVPNP
+397 
-404 ASMGFPNTPWV
+404 
-415 NAGSISNK
+415 
-423 GFEVSIGYDGKVGN
+423 N
-437 DFKYHING
+437 DFESGSQIWNRFNE
-445 NVSTYKNKI
+445 NV
-454 KDLGSEANIPGKE
+454 
-467 VHLGYYTY
+467 
-475 TMTEVGK
+475 
-482 PLGYYYGY
+482 
-490 KTDGVFQTQQEID
+490 
-503 NYQNNGQVVMP
+503 
-514 NAKPGDL
+514 
-521 KFVDLNK
+521 
-528 DGKLGDEDRTMIGN
+528 
-542 PHPDFTFGLTLGAE
+542 GLTLNIPIFSNRKNRTAVNKAKIALNDSYLEWTSLQKELLRNVESAYLDAVSAQAQYLSAREKEKYARESYELTSEQFRVGVKNTVELITAQNE
-556 YKGFDFSAFFQG
+556 YSAAQQQVLQAKYLTLL
-568 SVGNDL
+568 SIEL
-574 LNIVKYDIYGGVG
+574 LNIYQGLPASDIY
-587 WYNAPKDILTTF
+587 
-599 WNGPGSTNENFA
+599 
-611 IDADSRLNR
+611 
-620 EMSEWYVED
+620 
-629 GSYVRLKN
+629 
-637 LTIGYT
+637 
-643 LPSSITR
+643 
-650 KITLNNLRIFVAAQN
+650 
-665 LFTITGYSGLDPE
+665 
-678 IGEFNQNPIYKGID
+678 
-692 MGYYPQARTFMFGI
+692 
-706 SMKL
+706 